1 MLVRTQILIFGL
13 IGNIIIAGI
22 LLYMN
27 VQNQNIQ
34 EKSSNSQYTSI
45 VESAWVQSI
54 DNSFANMNSWG
65 PNGEKG
71 EQYWNP
77 YVEIGLFTEIGI
89 EGFDYAN
96 ALIETFDQE
105 LKGDLFILVD
115 EMFLDEIDEGN
126 ISFIKFFS
134 ENNEELSCLYAY
146 DWADVGNSID
156 VCSESNQLNFLRD
169 TSIDNFLA
177 KIRTRMSVTNEV
189 IYAQEPSGNINLH
202 QIVAFPVYLKN
213 EFGFNT
219 DKLLGSVIIGRD
231 LRQSM
236 TIFESDLGVRTGIVS
251 QDKIIDA
258 VFSDELSQD
267 DSLGINQMSF
277 NYIKGDILKN
287 GLENMNSKNFE
298 ALGLSLT
305 SVPVASTV
313 NPDFALF
320 FVIKNV
326 ANDLKELR
334 DSTLNSIIFTFGVI
348 LLIVLAIWWVQDGAF
363 SRIAQAIE
371 VLEALTKGDTKKQL
385 PVNKGFLASETNEV
399 GQLSNALGRYR
410 NHLLEMDSVRKDR
423 AERRKQRD
431 EVIIKKMSVL
441 SDKLEGDAKTLIQK
455 DVQNMRK
462 LVNETSDEKA
472 EEASVEMMELA
483 FSRMSD
489 EVNALIDLKTKE
501 MATAR
506 DEAREASSA
515 KSRFFANM
523 SHELRTPLNAIIG
536 YSEMLL
542 EDCEDL
548 GNDEMVPDL
557 KRITNSSKHLLSLI
571 NNVLDLSK
579 IEAGKMDMYFTPFNI
594 DTMIET
600 IKDVSGPLA
609 SKNNNE
615 FIIKNNVKGEMTS
628 DETKLRQCI
637 VNFLSNAFKFTENG
651 QVALVIGSKTI
662 DKKEYVNFDIKDTG
676 IGMTEDQLGK
686 LFDTYT
692 QAERSTSAKY
702 GGTGL
707 GLSISKHFAEMM
719 GGGVEVS
726 SKVGEGS
733 TFSIFVPRV
742 SLDEEQIE
750 EEDFENPEIQKG
762 DEYIL
767 LVDDDKATHD
777 VVKRA
782 IKKEGHTVFSCFDGD
797 EGMEQARKVEP
808 KLILLDVL
816 MPGRDGWSVLKE
828 LKKDKKLK
836 NIPVVITS
844 VLNEESL
851 ASSLGADDYM
861 KKPIDRTF
869 FLNIVKRYITE
880 KDQKVLIVDDD
891 ENTRD
896 LLNKILNNEGYL
908 SIDAK
913 NGEDALERVKEK
925 PDLIVLDLDM
935 PKMDGFEFIERTQ
948 EDGIKI
954 PIVVF
959 SGKDITAV
967 EEKMLSKF
975 TEGIVKKESKVQT
988 LVNEVNQILKGNES
1002 KSK

>member
-13 IGNIIIAGI
+13 LGNVIIAGI

-27 VQNQNIQ
+27 VQNQSIQ
-34 EKSSNSQYTSI
+34 EKSASSQYSSI
-45 VESAWVQSI
+45 VESAWVQSV
-54 DNSFANMNSWG
+54 DDSFANLSEWG
-65 PNGEKG
+65 IEGSKG
-71 EQYWNP
+71 SVFWNP
-77 YVEIGLFTEIGI
+77 NNEIPIFIDEGL
-89 EGFDYAN
+89 EGFDYSN
-96 ALIETFDQE
+96 ILVESLINENEGDLELLIEIMFEQDIDLANVSFVKLFD
-105 LKGDLFILVD
+105 
-115 EMFLDEIDEGN
+115 
-126 ISFIKFFS
+126 S
-134 ENNEELSCLYAY
+134 NNEEVTCLYAY
-146 DWADVGNSID
+146 DWADTGNSID
-156 VCSESNQLNFLRD
+156 VCNSQNKLVFLRD
-169 TSIDNFLA
+169 ASTQDFLN
-177 KIRTRMSVTNEV
+177 KVLDRYYSVTNQIIFSENL
-189 IYAQEPSGNINLH
+189 EGRRNIH
-202 QIVAFPVYLKN
+202 QITSFPIYLQDD
-213 EFGFNT
+213 FGSRT
-219 DKLLGSVIIGRD
+219 SLLLGSIIIGRD
-231 LRQSM
+231 LRNSM
-236 TIFESDLGVRTGIVS
+236 STFEEDLGVRTGLLAGN
-251 QDKIIDA
+251 QIIDA
-258 VFSDELSQD
+258 VYDGLLEDSSIGISKFSFD
-267 DSLGINQMSF
+267 
-277 NYIKGDILKN
+277 YIQNDILDN
-287 GLENMNSKNFE
+287 GLDNLSSINIE
-298 ALGLSLT
+298 ALGLSVT

-313 NPDFALF
+313 NPDTALF
-320 FVIKNV
+320 FVVKNISE
-326 ANDLKELR
+326 DLKELR
-334 DSTLNSIIFTFGVI
+334 DSTLNSIVFTFAVI
-348 LLIVLAIWWVQDGAF
+348 ILIVLAIWWVQDGAF
-363 SRIAQAIE
+363 SRIAKAIE
-371 VLEALTKGDTKKQL
+371 VLEALTKGDTTKTIPQ
-385 PVNKGFLASETNEV
+385 NRGFLSSETNEV

-410 NHLLEMDSVRKDR
+410 NHLLEMEEVRNDR

-431 EVIIKKMSVL
+431 EVIIKKMSAL
-441 SDKLEGDAKTLIQK
+441 SEKLEGEARDLISK
-455 DVQNMRK
+455 DITNMKK
-462 LVNETSDEKA
+462 LVNESSDENA
-472 EEASVEMMELA
+472 EEASVEMMEIA

-501 MATAR
+501 MAVAR

-548 GNDEMVPDL
+548 GNDDMIPDL

-579 IEAGKMDMYFTPFNI
+579 IEAGKMDMYFTPFSI
-594 DTMIET
+594 ETMIET

-609 SKNNNE
+609 TKNNNE
-615 FIIKNNVKGEMTS
+615 FIIKNNVEGEMTA

-651 QVALVIGSKTI
+651 KVALVIDSI
-662 DKKEYVNFDIKDTG
+662 EKEEQEFINFDIKDTG
-676 IGMTEDQLGK
+676 IGMTEEQLGK

-719 GGGVEVS
+719 GGGVEVTS
-726 SKVGEGS
+726 EVGEGS

-742 SLDEEQIE
+742 TEDQV
-750 EEDFENPEIQKG
+750 EEDESDIENPALSEG

-782 IKKEGHTVFSCFDGD
+782 IKKEGYTVYSAFDGD
-797 EGMEQARKVEP
+797 EGMEQARKVIP

-828 LKKDKKLK
+828 IKNDVKLK
-836 NIPVVITS
+836 DVPVVITS

-861 KKPIDRTF
+861 KKPIDRSF
-869 FLNIVKRYITE
+869 FINLVKRYITE

-896 LLNKILNNEGYL
+896 LLAKIINSEGYL

-913 NGEDALERVKEK
+913 NGEDALERAKEK

-935 PKMDGFEFIERTQ
+935 PRMDGFEFIEASR
-948 EDGIKI
+948 ELGLNI

-967 EEKMLSKF
+967 EEKMLSKY
-975 TEGIVKKESKVQT
+975 TEGIVKKESKVEA
-988 LVNEVNQILKGNES
+988 LVKEVNQILKPQQT
-1002 KSK
+1002 

>member
-13 IGNIIIAGI
+13 LGNVIIAGI

-27 VQNQNIQ
+27 VQNQSIQ
-34 EKSSNSQYTSI
+34 EKSASSQYSSI
-45 VESAWVQSI
+45 VESAWVQSV
-54 DNSFANMNSWG
+54 DDSFANLSEWG
-65 PNGEKG
+65 IEGSKG
-71 EQYWNP
+71 SVFWNP
-77 YVEIGLFTEIGI
+77 NNEIPVFIDEGL
-89 EGFDYAN
+89 EGFDYPN
-96 ALIETFDQE
+96 ILVESLVNENEGDLELLIEIMFEQDI
-105 LKGDLFILVD
+105 DLANV
-115 EMFLDEIDEGN
+115 
-126 ISFIKFFS
+126 SFVKLYDS
-134 ENNEELSCLYAY
+134 NNEEVTCLYAY
-146 DWADVGNSID
+146 DWADTGNSID
-156 VCSESNQLNFLRD
+156 VCNSQNKLVFLRD
-169 TSIDNFLA
+169 ASTQDFLN
-177 KIRTRMSVTNEV
+177 KVLDRYYSVTNQIIFSENL
-189 IYAQEPSGNINLH
+189 EGRRNIH
-202 QIVAFPVYLKN
+202 QITSFPIYLQDD
-213 EFGFNT
+213 FGSRT
-219 DKLLGSVIIGRD
+219 SKLLGSIIIGRD
-231 LRQSM
+231 LRNSM
-236 TIFESDLGVRTGIVS
+236 STFEEDLGVRTGLLAGN
-251 QDKIIDA
+251 QIIDA
-258 VFSDELSQD
+258 VYDGLLEDSSIGISKFSFD
-267 DSLGINQMSF
+267 
-277 NYIKGDILKN
+277 YIQNDILDN
-287 GLENMNSKNFE
+287 GLENLSSINIE
-298 ALGLSLT
+298 ALGLSVT

-313 NPDFALF
+313 NPDTALF
-320 FVIKNV
+320 FVVKNISE
-326 ANDLKELR
+326 DLKELR
-334 DSTLNSIIFTFGVI
+334 DSTLNSIVFTFAVI
-348 LLIVLAIWWVQDGAF
+348 ILIVLAIWWVQDGAF
-363 SRIAQAIE
+363 SRIAKAIE
-371 VLEALTKGDTKKQL
+371 VLEALTKGDTTKTIPQ
-385 PVNKGFLASETNEV
+385 NRGFLSSETNEV

-410 NHLLEMDSVRKDR
+410 NHLLEMEEVRNDR

-431 EVIIKKMSVL
+431 EVIIKKMSAL
-441 SDKLEGDAKTLIQK
+441 SEKLEGEAKDLISK
-455 DVQNMRK
+455 DITNMKK
-462 LVNETSDEKA
+462 LVNESSDENA
-472 EEASVEMMELA
+472 EEASVEMMEIA

-501 MATAR
+501 MAVAR

-548 GNDEMVPDL
+548 GNDDMIPDL

-579 IEAGKMDMYFTPFNI
+579 IEAGKMDMYFTPFSI
-594 DTMIET
+594 ETMIET

-609 SKNNNE
+609 TKNNNE
-615 FIIKNNVKGEMTS
+615 FIIKNNVDGEMTA

-651 QVALVIGSKTI
+651 KVALVIDSVE
-662 DKKEYVNFDIKDTG
+662 KEGQEFINFDIKDTG
-676 IGMTEDQLGK
+676 IGMTEEQLGK

-719 GGGVEVS
+719 GGGVEVTS
-726 SKVGEGS
+726 EVGEGS

-742 SLDEEQIE
+742 TEDQIE
-750 EEDFENPEIQKG
+750 EDESDVQNPALSEG

-767 LVDDDKATHD
+767 LVDDDRATHD

-782 IKKEGHTVFSCFDGD
+782 IKKEGYTVYSAFDGD
-797 EGMEQARKVEP
+797 EGMEQARKVIP

-828 LKKDKKLK
+828 IKNDVKLK
-836 NIPVVITS
+836 DVPVVITS

-861 KKPIDRTF
+861 KKPIDRSF
-869 FLNIVKRYITE
+869 FINLVKRYITE

-896 LLNKILNNEGYL
+896 LLAKIINSEGYL

-913 NGEDALERVKEK
+913 NGEDALERAKEK

-935 PKMDGFEFIERTQ
+935 PRMDGFEFIEASR
-948 EDGIKI
+948 ELGLNI

-967 EEKMLSKF
+967 EEKMLSKY
-975 TEGIVKKESKVQT
+975 TEGIVKKESKVEA
-988 LVNEVNQILKGNES
+988 LVKEVNQILKPQQT
-1002 KSK
+1002 

>member
-1 MLVRTQILIFGL
+1 M
-13 IGNIIIAGI
+13 
-22 LLYMN
+22 
-27 VQNQNIQ
+27 
-34 EKSSNSQYTSI
+34 
-45 VESAWVQSI
+45 
-54 DNSFANMNSWG
+54 
-65 PNGEKG
+65 
-71 EQYWNP
+71 
-77 YVEIGLFTEIGI
+77 
-89 EGFDYAN
+89 
-96 ALIETFDQE
+96 
-105 LKGDLFILVD
+105 
-115 EMFLDEIDEGN
+115 
-126 ISFIKFFS
+126 
-134 ENNEELSCLYAY
+134 
-146 DWADVGNSID
+146 
-156 VCSESNQLNFLRD
+156 
-169 TSIDNFLA
+169 
-177 KIRTRMSVTNEV
+177 
-189 IYAQEPSGNINLH
+189 
-202 QIVAFPVYLKN
+202 
-213 EFGFNT
+213 
-219 DKLLGSVIIGRD
+219 
-231 LRQSM
+231 
-236 TIFESDLGVRTGIVS
+236 
-251 QDKIIDA
+251 
-258 VFSDELSQD
+258 
-267 DSLGINQMSF
+267 
-277 NYIKGDILKN
+277 
-287 GLENMNSKNFE
+287 
-298 ALGLSLT
+298 
-305 SVPVASTV
+305 
-313 NPDFALF
+313 
-320 FVIKNV
+320 
-326 ANDLKELR
+326 
-334 DSTLNSIIFTFGVI
+334 
-348 LLIVLAIWWVQDGAF
+348 AIWWIQDGAF
-363 SRIAQAIE
+363 SRIAKAIE
-371 VLEALTKGDTKKQL
+371 VLEALTKGDTTKQI
-385 PVNKGFLASETNEV
+385 PQNKGFLSSETNEV

-410 NHLLEMDSVRKDR
+410 NHLLEMDEVRKDR

-431 EVIIKKMSVL
+431 EVIIKKMSGL
-441 SDKLEGDAKTLIQK
+441 AGKLEGDAKSLITK
-455 DVQNMRK
+455 DITNMKK
-462 LVNETSDEKA
+462 LVSETSDENA
-472 EEASVEMMELA
+472 EEASVEMMEIA

-501 MATAR
+501 MASAR

-548 GNDEMVPDL
+548 GNDDMIPDL

-579 IEAGKMDMYFTPFNI
+579 IEAGKMDMYFTPFSI

-609 SKNNNE
+609 TKNNNE

-651 QVALVIGSKTI
+651 QVALVIDQKEIEG
-662 DKKEYVNFDIKDTG
+662 KEYINFDIKDTG
-676 IGMTEDQLGK
+676 IGMTEEQLGK

-726 SKVGEGS
+726 SEVGKGS
-733 TFSIFVPRV
+733 TFSIFVPKQSEEENV
-742 SLDEEQIE
+742 DEETDI
-750 EEDFENPEIQKG
+750 ENPELKEG

-782 IKKEGHTVFSCFDGD
+782 IRKEGHTVYSAFDGD
-797 EGMEQARKVEP
+797 EGVDQARKFKP

-828 LKKDKKLK
+828 IKNDKNLKDV
-836 NIPVVITS
+836 PVVITS

-880 KDQKVLIVDDD
+880 KDQKVLVVDDD

-896 LLNKILNNEGYL
+896 LLTKILNNEGYM

-935 PKMDGFEFIERTQ
+935 PRMDGFEFIERSRT
-948 EDGIKI
+948 EGMKI

-967 EEKMLSKF
+967 EEKMLSKY
-975 TEGIVKKESKVQT
+975 TEGIVKKESKVES
-988 LVNEVNQILKGNES
+988 LVKEVNQILKT
-1002 KSK
+1002 K

>member
-134 ENNEELSCLYAY
+134 ENNDELSCLYAY

-251 QDKIIDA
+251 QDTIIDA

-651 QVALVIGSKTI
+651 QVALVIGSKNI

-797 EGMEQARKVEP
+797 EGIEQARKVEP

>member
-277 NYIKGDILKN
+277 NYVKGDILKN

-651 QVALVIGSKTI
+651 QVALVIGSKNI

-797 EGMEQARKVEP
+797 EGIEQARKVEP

>member
-277 NYIKGDILKN
+277 NYVKGDILKN

-600 IKDVSGPLA
+600 IKGVTGPLA
-609 SKNNNE
+609 SK
-615 FIIKNNVKGEMTS
+615 KNNVKGEMTS

-651 QVALVIGSKTI
+651 QVALVIGSKNI
-662 DKKEYVNFDIKDTG
+662 DIKDTG

-767 LVDDDKATHD
+767 LVDDDTATHD

-797 EGMEQARKVEP
+797 EGIEQARKVEP

>member
-134 ENNEELSCLYAY
+134 ENNDELSCLYAY

-169 TSIDNFLA
+169 TSINNFLA

-797 EGMEQARKVEP
+797 EGIEQARKVEP

>member
-277 NYIKGDILKN
+277 NYVKGDILKN

-651 QVALVIGSKTI
+651 QVALVIGSKNI

-767 LVDDDKATHD
+767 LVDDDTATHD

-797 EGMEQARKVEP
+797 EGIEQARKVEP

>member
-797 EGMEQARKVEP
+797 EGSEQARKVEP

>member
-267 DSLGINQMSF
+267 DSLGINQISF

-651 QVALVIGSKTI
+651 QVALVIGSKNI

-797 EGMEQARKVEP
+797 EGIEQARKVEP

>member
-13 IGNIIIAGI
+13 IGNIIIAGT

-27 VQNQNIQ
+27 VQNQSIQ

-54 DNSFANMNSWG
+54 DNSFSNMNSWG

-96 ALIETFDQE
+96 ALIESFDQE
-105 LKGDLFILVD
+105 LRGDLFILVD

-126 ISFIKFFS
+126 ISFIKLFN
-134 ENNEELSCLYAY
+134 ENNEELTCLYAF

-156 VCSESNQLNFLRD
+156 VCGDSNDLNFLRD
-169 TSIDNFLA
+169 DSTGAFLE
-177 KIRTRMSVTNEV
+177 KIRSRMSVTNEV
-189 IYAQEPSGNINLH
+189 IYAQAPNGNINLH
-202 QIVAFPVYLKN
+202 QIVAFPIYLKN

-219 DKLLGSVIIGRD
+219 NKLLGSVILGRD

-236 TIFESDLGVRTGIVS
+236 TVFESDLGVRTGIVS
-251 QDKIIDA
+251 QNKIIDA
-258 VFSDELSQD
+258 VFTDGLSQD
-267 DSLGINQMSF
+267 DSLGINQVSF
-277 NYIKGDILKN
+277 NYIKNDILKN

-348 LLIVLAIWWVQDGAF
+348 ILIVLAIWWVQDGAF

-371 VLEALTKGDTKKQL
+371 VLEALTKGDTKKTI
-385 PVNKGFLASETNEV
+385 PSNKGFLSSETNEV
-399 GQLSNALGRYR
+399 GQLSNALARYR
-410 NHLLEMDSVRKDR
+410 NHLLEMDSVRQDR

-431 EVIIKKMSVL
+431 EVIIKKMSIL
-441 SDKLEGDAKTLIQK
+441 SEKLEGEAKTLIQK
-455 DVQNMRK
+455 DVQNMK
-462 LVNETSDEKA
+462 NLVNEASDEKA

-548 GNDEMVPDL
+548 GNDDMIPDL

-594 DTMIET
+594 DVMIET
-600 IKDVSGPLA
+600 IKDVSNPLA
-609 SKNNNE
+609 AKNNNE
-615 FIIKNNVKGEMTS
+615 FIIKNNIGGEMTS

-651 QVALVIGSKTI
+651 QVALVITSKDI
-662 DKKEYVNFDIKDTG
+662 DGKEFVNFDIKDTG
-676 IGMTEDQLGK
+676 IGMSEEQLGK

-733 TFSIFVPRV
+733 TFSIYVPRV
-742 SLDEEQIE
+742 SIDEETVE
-750 EEDFENPEIQKG
+750 DEDFENPDIKDG

-797 EGMEQARKVEP
+797 EGIEQARKNTP

-836 NIPVVITS
+836 DIPVVITS

-851 ASSLGADDYM
+851 ATSLGADDYM

-880 KDQKVLIVDDD
+880 KNQKVLIVDDD

-988 LVNEVNQILKGNES
+988 LVNEVNQILKGEDS
-1002 KSK
+1002 K

>member
-169 TSIDNFLA
+169 TSINNFLA

-251 QDKIIDA
+251 QDTIIDA

-797 EGMEQARKVEP
+797 EGIEQARKVEP

>member
-77 YVEIGLFTEIGI
+77 YIEIGLFTEIGI

-105 LKGDLFILVD
+105 LRGDLFILVD
-115 EMFLDEIDEGN
+115 EMFLDEIDDGN

-169 TSIDNFLA
+169 PTIDDFLA

-219 DKLLGSVIIGRD
+219 DKLLGSVVIGRD

-489 EVNALIDLKTKE
+489 EVNALIDLKTRE

-615 FIIKNNVKGEMTS
+615 FIIKNNVEGEMTS

-651 QVALVIGSKTI
+651 QVALVIGSKNI

-692 QAERSTSAKY
+692 QAERTTSAKY

-797 EGMEQARKVEP
+797 EGIEQARKVEP

>member
-13 IGNIIIAGI
+13 LGNIIIAGI

-27 VQNQNIQ
+27 VQNQSIQ
-34 EKSSNSQYTSI
+34 EKSASSQYSSI
-45 VESAWVQSI
+45 VESAWVQSV
-54 DNSFANMNSWG
+54 DDSFANLSEWG
-65 PNGEKG
+65 IEGSKG
-71 EQYWNP
+71 SVFWNP
-77 YVEIGLFTEIGI
+77 NNEIPVFIDEGL
-89 EGFDYAN
+89 EGFDYPN
-96 ALIETFDQE
+96 ILVESLINENEGDLELLIEIMFEQDIDLANVSFVKLFDS
-105 LKGDLFILVD
+105 D
-115 EMFLDEIDEGN
+115 
-126 ISFIKFFS
+126 
-134 ENNEELSCLYAY
+134 NEEVTCLYAY
-146 DWADVGNSID
+146 DWADTGNSID
-156 VCSESNQLNFLRD
+156 VCNSQNKLVFLRD
-169 TSIDNFLA
+169 ASTQDFLNEVLD
-177 KIRTRMSVTNEV
+177 RYYSVTNQIIFSENL
-189 IYAQEPSGNINLH
+189 EGRRNIH
-202 QIVAFPVYLKN
+202 QITSFPIYLQDD
-213 EFGFNT
+213 FGSRT
-219 DKLLGSVIIGRD
+219 SKLLGSIIIGRD
-231 LRQSM
+231 LRNSM
-236 TIFESDLGVRTGIVS
+236 STFEEDLGVRTGLLA
-251 QDKIIDA
+251 DKQIIDA
-258 VFSDELSQD
+258 VYDGLLEDSSIGISKFSFD
-267 DSLGINQMSF
+267 
-277 NYIKGDILKN
+277 YIQNDILDN
-287 GLENMNSKNFE
+287 GLENLSSKNIE
-298 ALGLSLT
+298 ALGLSVT

-313 NPDFALF
+313 NPDTALF
-320 FVIKNV
+320 FVVKNISE
-326 ANDLKELR
+326 DLKELR
-334 DSTLNSIIFTFGVI
+334 DSTLNSIVFTFAVI
-348 LLIVLAIWWVQDGAF
+348 ILIVLAIWWVQDGAF
-363 SRIAQAIE
+363 SRIAKAIE
-371 VLEALTKGDTKKQL
+371 VLEALTKGDTTKTIPQ
-385 PVNKGFLASETNEV
+385 NRGFLSSETNEV

-410 NHLLEMDSVRKDR
+410 NHLLEMEEVRNDR

-431 EVIIKKMSVL
+431 EVIIKKMSAL
-441 SDKLEGDAKTLIQK
+441 SEKLEGEAKDLISK
-455 DVQNMRK
+455 DITNMRK
-462 LVNETSDEKA
+462 LVNESSDENA
-472 EEASVEMMELA
+472 EEASVEMMEIA

-501 MATAR
+501 MAVAR

-548 GNDEMVPDL
+548 GNDDMIPDL

-579 IEAGKMDMYFTPFNI
+579 IEAGKMDMYFTPFSI
-594 DTMIET
+594 EIMIET

-609 SKNNNE
+609 TKNNNE
-615 FIIKNNVKGEMTS
+615 FIIKNNVDGEMTA

-651 QVALVIGSKTI
+651 KVALVIDSI
-662 DKKEYVNFDIKDTG
+662 DKERQEYINFDIKDNG
-676 IGMTEDQLGK
+676 IGMTEEQLGK

-719 GGGVEVS
+719 GGGVEVTS
-726 SKVGEGS
+726 EVGEGS

-742 SLDEEQIE
+742 TEDQIE
-750 EEDFENPEIQKG
+750 EDDSDIQNPALSEG

-782 IKKEGHTVFSCFDGD
+782 IKKEGYTVYSAFDGD
-797 EGMEQARKVEP
+797 EGMEQARKAIP

-828 LKKDKKLK
+828 IKNDVKLK
-836 NIPVVITS
+836 DVPVVITS

-851 ASSLGADDYM
+851 ATSLGADDYM
-861 KKPIDRTF
+861 KKPIDRSF
-869 FLNIVKRYITE
+869 FINLVKRYITE

-896 LLNKILNNEGYL
+896 LLAKIINSEGYL

-913 NGEDALERVKEK
+913 NGEDALERAKEK

-935 PKMDGFEFIERTQ
+935 PRMDGFEFIEASR
-948 EDGIKI
+948 ELGLNI

-967 EEKMLSKF
+967 EEKMLSKY
-975 TEGIVKKESKVQT
+975 TEGIVKKESKVEA
-988 LVNEVNQILKGNES
+988 LVKEVNQILKPQQT
-1002 KSK
+1002 

>member
-77 YVEIGLFTEIGI
+77 YIEIGLFTEIGI

-105 LKGDLFILVD
+105 LRGDLFILVD
-115 EMFLDEIDEGN
+115 EMFLDEIDDGN

-169 TSIDNFLA
+169 PTIDDFLA

-219 DKLLGSVIIGRD
+219 DKLLGSVVIGRD

-489 EVNALIDLKTKE
+489 EVNALIDLKTRE

-594 DTMIET
+594 DNMIET

-615 FIIKNNVKGEMTS
+615 FIIKNNVEGEMTS
-628 DETKLRQCI
+628 DETKLRQCV

-651 QVALVIGSKTI
+651 QVALVIGSKNI

-797 EGMEQARKVEP
+797 EGIEQARKVEP

-828 LKKDKKLK
+828 LKKDKKLR

-896 LLNKILNNEGYL
+896 LLNRILNNEGYL

-967 EEKMLSKF
+967 EEKMLGKF

>member
-1 MLVRTQILIFGL
+1 MSGL
-13 IGNIIIAGI
+13 AG
-22 LLYMN
+22 
-27 VQNQNIQ
+27 
-34 EKSSNSQYTSI
+34 
-45 VESAWVQSI
+45 
-54 DNSFANMNSWG
+54 
-65 PNGEKG
+65 
-71 EQYWNP
+71 
-77 YVEIGLFTEIGI
+77 
-89 EGFDYAN
+89 
-96 ALIETFDQE
+96 
-105 LKGDLFILVD
+105 
-115 EMFLDEIDEGN
+115 
-126 ISFIKFFS
+126 
-134 ENNEELSCLYAY
+134 
-146 DWADVGNSID
+146 
-156 VCSESNQLNFLRD
+156 
-169 TSIDNFLA
+169 
-177 KIRTRMSVTNEV
+177 
-189 IYAQEPSGNINLH
+189 
-202 QIVAFPVYLKN
+202 
-213 EFGFNT
+213 
-219 DKLLGSVIIGRD
+219 
-231 LRQSM
+231 
-236 TIFESDLGVRTGIVS
+236 
-251 QDKIIDA
+251 
-258 VFSDELSQD
+258 
-267 DSLGINQMSF
+267 
-277 NYIKGDILKN
+277 
-287 GLENMNSKNFE
+287 
-298 ALGLSLT
+298 
-305 SVPVASTV
+305 
-313 NPDFALF
+313 
-320 FVIKNV
+320 
-326 ANDLKELR
+326 
-334 DSTLNSIIFTFGVI
+334 
-348 LLIVLAIWWVQDGAF
+348 
-363 SRIAQAIE
+363 
-371 VLEALTKGDTKKQL
+371 
-385 PVNKGFLASETNEV
+385 
-399 GQLSNALGRYR
+399 
-410 NHLLEMDSVRKDR
+410 
-423 AERRKQRD
+423 
-431 EVIIKKMSVL
+431 
-441 SDKLEGDAKTLIQK
+441 KLEGDAKSLITK
-455 DVQNMRK
+455 DITNMKK
-462 LVNETSDEKA
+462 LVSETSDENA
-472 EEASVEMMELA
+472 EEASVEMMEIA

-548 GNDEMVPDL
+548 GNDDMIPDL

-579 IEAGKMDMYFTPFNI
+579 IEAGKMDMYFTPFSI

-609 SKNNNE
+609 TKNNNE

-651 QVALVIGSKTI
+651 QVALVIDQKEIEG
-662 DKKEYVNFDIKDTG
+662 KEYINFDIKDTG
-676 IGMTEDQLGK
+676 IGMTEEQLGK

-726 SKVGEGS
+726 SEVGKGS
-733 TFSIFVPRV
+733 TFSIFVPKQSEEENV
-742 SLDEEQIE
+742 DEETDI
-750 EEDFENPEIQKG
+750 ENPELKEG

-782 IKKEGHTVFSCFDGD
+782 IRKEGHTVYSAFDGD
-797 EGMEQARKVEP
+797 EGVDQARKFKP
-808 KLILLDVL
+808 NLILLDVL

-828 LKKDKKLK
+828 IKNDKNLKDV
-836 NIPVVITS
+836 PVVITS

-880 KDQKVLIVDDD
+880 KDQKVLVVDDD

-896 LLNKILNNEGYL
+896 LLTKILNNEGYM

-935 PKMDGFEFIERTQ
+935 PRMDGFEFIERSRT
-948 EDGIKI
+948 EGMKI

-959 SGKDITAV
+959 SGKDITQW
-967 EEKMLSKF
+967 
-975 TEGIVKKESKVQT
+975 KKKCSANIPRE
-988 LVNEVNQILKGNES
+988 
-1002 KSK
+1002 

>member
-277 NYIKGDILKN
+277 NYVKGDILRN

-651 QVALVIGSKTI
+651 QVALVIGSKNI

-767 LVDDDKATHD
+767 LVDDDTATHD

-797 EGMEQARKVEP
+797 EGIEQARKVEP

>member
-105 LKGDLFILVD
+105 LKGDLIILVD

-651 QVALVIGSKTI
+651 QVALVIGSKNI

-797 EGMEQARKVEP
+797 EGIEQARKVEP

>member
-134 ENNEELSCLYAY
+134 ENNDELSCLYAY

-251 QDKIIDA
+251 QDTIIDA

-797 EGMEQARKVEP
+797 EGIEQARKVEP

>member
-1 MLVRTQILIFGL
+1 
-13 IGNIIIAGI
+13 
-22 LLYMN
+22 
-27 VQNQNIQ
+27 
-34 EKSSNSQYTSI
+34 
-45 VESAWVQSI
+45 
-54 DNSFANMNSWG
+54 
-65 PNGEKG
+65 
-71 EQYWNP
+71 
-77 YVEIGLFTEIGI
+77 
-89 EGFDYAN
+89 
-96 ALIETFDQE
+96 
-105 LKGDLFILVD
+105 
-115 EMFLDEIDEGN
+115 
-126 ISFIKFFS
+126 
-134 ENNEELSCLYAY
+134 
-146 DWADVGNSID
+146 
-156 VCSESNQLNFLRD
+156 
-169 TSIDNFLA
+169 
-177 KIRTRMSVTNEV
+177 MS
-189 IYAQEPSGNINLH
+189 
-202 QIVAFPVYLKN
+202 N
-213 EFGFNT
+213 EFGVST
-219 DKLLGSVIIGRD
+219 GQLLGSVIIGRD

-251 QDKIIDA
+251 NNQIIDA
-258 VFSDELSQD
+258 VYSDELSVD
-267 DSLGINQMSF
+267 ESIGVTNYSF
-277 NYIKGDILKN
+277 NHIKTDILEN
-287 GLENMNSKNFE
+287 GLTNLDSKNFE

-313 NPDFALF
+313 NPNTALF

-326 ANDLKELR
+326 ADDLKELR
-334 DSTLNSIIFTFGVI
+334 DSTLNSIIFTFAVI
-348 LLIVLAIWWVQDGAF
+348 ILIVLAIWWIQDGAF
-363 SRIAQAIE
+363 SRIAKAIE
-371 VLEALTKGDTKKQL
+371 VLEALTKGDTTKQI
-385 PVNKGFLASETNEV
+385 PQNKGFLSSETNEV

-410 NHLLEMDSVRKDR
+410 NHLLEMDEVRKDR

-431 EVIIKKMSVL
+431 EVIIKKMSGL
-441 SDKLEGDAKTLIQK
+441 AGKLEGDAKSLITK
-455 DVQNMRK
+455 DITNMKK
-462 LVNETSDEKA
+462 LVSETSDENA
-472 EEASVEMMELA
+472 EEASVEMMEIA

-548 GNDEMVPDL
+548 GNDDMIPDL

-579 IEAGKMDMYFTPFNI
+579 IEAGKMDMYFTPFSI

-609 SKNNNE
+609 TKNNNE

-651 QVALVIGSKTI
+651 QVALVIDQKEIEG
-662 DKKEYVNFDIKDTG
+662 KEYINFDIKDTG
-676 IGMTEDQLGK
+676 IGMTEEQLGK

-719 GGGVEVS
+719 GGGVEVTS
-726 SKVGEGS
+726 EVGKGS
-733 TFSIFVPRV
+733 TFSIFVPKQSEEENV
-742 SLDEEQIE
+742 DEETDI
-750 EEDFENPEIQKG
+750 ENPELKEG

-782 IKKEGHTVFSCFDGD
+782 IRREGHTVYSAFDGD
-797 EGMEQARKVEP
+797 EGVDQARKFKP

-828 LKKDKKLK
+828 IKNDKNLKDV
-836 NIPVVITS
+836 PVVITS

-880 KDQKVLIVDDD
+880 KDQKVLVVDDD

-896 LLNKILNNEGYL
+896 LLTKILNNEGYM

-935 PKMDGFEFIERTQ
+935 PRMDGFEFIERSRT
-948 EDGIKI
+948 EGMKI

-967 EEKMLSKF
+967 EEKMLSKY
-975 TEGIVKKESKVQT
+975 TEGIVKKESKVES
-988 LVNEVNQILKGNES
+988 LVNEVNQILKS
-1002 KSK
+1002 K

>member
-169 TSIDNFLA
+169 TSINNFLA

-651 QVALVIGSKTI
+651 QVALVIGSKNI

-797 EGMEQARKVEP
+797 EGIEQARKVEP

>member
-134 ENNEELSCLYAY
+134 ENNDELSCLYAY

-169 TSIDNFLA
+169 TSINNFLA

-651 QVALVIGSKTI
+651 QVALVIGSKNI

-797 EGMEQARKVEP
+797 EGIEQARKVEP

>member
-134 ENNEELSCLYAY
+134 ENNDELSCLYAY

-169 TSIDNFLA
+169 TSINNFLA

-277 NYIKGDILKN
+277 NYVKGDILKN

-363 SRIAQAIE
+363 SRIAQAIK

-651 QVALVIGSKTI
+651 QVALVIGSKNI

-797 EGMEQARKVEP
+797 EGIEQARKVEP

>member
-651 QVALVIGSKTI
+651 QVALVIGSKNI

-692 QAERSTSAKY
+692 QVERSTSAKY

-797 EGMEQARKVEP
+797 EGIEQARKVEP